1 MRLDRFLTL
10 YLFSLLTQRRPAR
23 GVRIPI
29 LMYHS
34 ISDEPETG
42 HPYYWINTSPA
53 LFAQQMQFL
62 HDHEYQVISLSAAMD
77 LINQSTDQPISG
89 IGQSTNNQSLDQRAV
104 SQPVNVSTNQ
114 PASSCRY
121 AVLTFDDGYRDF
133 LTNAFPV
140 LKGHGFSAT
149 VFLPTAFIDNATP
162 GLKGKRHL
170 NWDEVRD
177 LRSEGITFGS
187 HTANHPQLHDLKV
200 EDVEYQVRKSKQ
212 IIEEKTGCTVECLA
226 IPYKF
231 PEQDKRFVR
240 MLVDILRQ
248 ACYRSAVTT
257 RVGSV
262 HSPADT
268 FRLKRLPVNSGDD
281 LLFFRAKL
289 QGGYDWIH
297 QFQNLT
303 KTFRRKKGEL
313 AGKPLGGKSA

>member
-10 YLFSLLTQRRPAR
+10 YLFGLLTRRRPAR
-23 GVRIPI
+23 GLRIPI

-34 ISDEPETG
+34 ISDAPESG

-53 LFAQQMQFL
+53 LFAQHMQFL
-62 HDHEYQVISLSAAMD
+62 HDHDYHVISLSAAVA
-77 LINQSTDQPISG
+77 LINQLTDQPISR
-89 IGQSTNNQSLDQRAV
+89 IGQSTNQRAV
-104 SQPVNVSTNQ
+104 SQPDNVSTN
-114 PASSCRY
+114 PPPSSSRY

-140 LKGHGFSAT
+140 LQGHGFSAT

-170 NWDEVRD
+170 SWDEVRD
-177 LRSEGITFGS
+177 LLSEGIAFGS

-200 EDVEYQVRKSKQ
+200 QDVESEVRKSKQ
-212 IIEEKTGCTVECLA
+212 IIEQKTGCTVECLCY
-226 IPYKF
+226 PYKF

-262 HSPADT
+262 HGPADT

-281 LLFFRAKL
+281 LLFFRVKL

-303 KTFRRKKGEL
+303 KTFRRKKREL
-313 AGKPLGGKSA
+313 AGKPLSGKSA